1 MNSSELWLVQHQSLL
16 IKKKAIC
23 CIVNNLLLKLWNN
36 STTQPPNH
44 RRPVSEMGVP
54 FEVFSLYVNEK
65 SRNPMKR
72 LNLCYRNWILVYL
85 MRSHK
90 KAEPHC
96 ERCVLFTPL
105 SVKNKFLALTPPE
118 KCHCFT
124 TSTIY
129 TKGQEIS
136 EQNCDV
142 FNLSKKFPN
151 FCLA

>member
-1 MNSSELWLVQHQSLL
+1 
-16 IKKKAIC
+16 
-23 CIVNNLLLKLWNN
+23 
-36 STTQPPNH
+36 
-44 RRPVSEMGVP
+44 
-54 FEVFSLYVNEK
+54 
-65 SRNPMKR
+65 
-72 LNLCYRNWILVYL
+72 

-136 EQNCDV
+136 ERNFDV
-142 FNLSKKFPN
+142 SNLQKKKRKKFPVKKGRYLN
-151 FCLA
+151 VFNVIISQCFFDLNTFWMIGEKLGKFLVAFLEN

>member
-1 MNSSELWLVQHQSLL
+1 MNSSELWLVQQQSLL
-16 IKKKAIC
+16 IKNKAFC
-23 CIVNNLLLKLWNN
+23 CIGNKLLLKLWNN

-90 KAEPHC
+90 GWTALWEVCPFYSSFC
-96 ERCVLFTPL
+96 EKQVSGTNSTRKVPL
-105 SVKNKFLALTPPE
+105 LHYFYNI
-118 KCHCFT
+118 H
-124 TSTIY
+124 
-129 TKGQEIS
+129 
-136 EQNCDV
+136 
-142 FNLSKKFPN
+142 
-151 FCLA
+151 